1 MKQETLLTLE
11 YGKILTML
19 SAEAGSFLGKERAE
33 NLMPSSDFEE
43 VEARLAETQEARDVL
58 ASSSPPLGA
67 VRDIRHQLKKAA
79 MGAILELDEFVDIM
93 SVLYATW
100 EVKRFFKDLAEGAP
114 TLRERAR
121 HLEILGQLE
130 RNLEN
135 AIDEHGVLRDD
146 ASLALAK
153 LRRGIR
159 VAQRKIKDTLSD
171 LLHSSARQKYFQDAI
186 VTIREDRYV
195 IPVKQEY
202 RQAIPGIVHDQSATG
217 ATLFI
222 EPMAVVA
229 LNNEIKEL
237 TLSERQETARIL
249 HALSAEVGRDVEIL
263 TANLDILAG
272 LDFAFAKARLAQKLH
287 SSRPELNRAGR
298 VSLNRAR
305 HPLIPEEAVVPVN
318 LALGGDFRMLLVTG
332 PNTGGKT
339 VSMKTLG
346 LLALMAQSGLF
357 VPAAVGSELP
367 VYREIFADIGDEQSI
382 EQSLSTFSS
391 HMKHIVDILDEAE
404 EEDLLLLD
412 ELGAGTDPEEGAALA
427 MAILERLREINASVV
442 ATTHYSE
449 LKTFAYSRDGVE
461 NACVEFDAETLRPTY
476 RLLIGIPGAS
486 NAFAISRRL
495 GLPKSVVLRA
505 EALIREDHAQFEKVV
520 SALEREKLLYEQRN
534 AEIAEKAERAAHLEE
549 KWRLL
554 KDEVMRKKT
563 EILKNAKNEGAA
575 LMRRTRIEA
584 EDIIKTLKA
593 QEKEQDE
600 KNRMQAIRDARGR
613 LRNMAEE
620 VRPGF
625 HSNPAYHE
633 RVDVSRLAPGDQVYI
648 VPLDQKGDVLEVKG
662 KELVVGLGGMKTTVK
677 ADVCRFISRAEKE
690 DASEHEERGPQIS
703 SGALLEK
710 ASSTRHELDIRGC
723 LVDEGEER
731 VAKFI
736 DDAAFAGLKSILI
749 IHGKGTGAL
758 RKGIHEYLSRHK
770 NVLAF
775 RFADMDEGGLGATV
789 VDLK

>member
-1 MKQETLLTLE
+1 
-11 YGKILTML
+11 
-19 SAEAGSFLGKERAE
+19 
-33 NLMPSSDFEE
+33 
-43 VEARLAETQEARDVL
+43 
-58 ASSSPPLGA
+58 
-67 VRDIRHQLKKAA
+67 
-79 MGAILELDEFVDIM
+79 
-93 SVLYATW
+93 
-100 EVKRFFKDLAEGAP
+100 
-114 TLRERAR
+114 
-121 HLEILGQLE
+121 
-130 RNLEN
+130 
-135 AIDEHGVLRDD
+135 
-146 ASLALAK
+146 
-153 LRRGIR
+153 
-159 VAQRKIKDTLSD
+159 
-171 LLHSSARQKYFQDAI
+171 
-186 VTIREDRYV
+186 
-195 IPVKQEY
+195 
-202 RQAIPGIVHDQSATG
+202 
-217 ATLFI
+217 
-222 EPMAVVA
+222 
-229 LNNEIKEL
+229 
-237 TLSERQETARIL
+237 
-249 HALSAEVGRDVEIL
+249 
-263 TANLDILAG
+263 
-272 LDFAFAKARLAQKLH
+272 
-287 SSRPELNRAGR
+287 
-298 VSLNRAR
+298 
-305 HPLIPEEAVVPVN
+305 
-318 LALGGDFRMLLVTG
+318 
-332 PNTGGKT
+332 
-339 VSMKTLG
+339 
-346 LLALMAQSGLF
+346 
-357 VPAAVGSELP
+357 
-367 VYREIFADIGDEQSI
+367 
-382 EQSLSTFSS
+382 
-391 HMKHIVDILDEAE
+391 
-404 EEDLLLLD
+404 
-412 ELGAGTDPEEGAALA
+412 
-427 MAILERLREINASVV
+427 
-442 ATTHYSE
+442 
-449 LKTFAYSRDGVE
+449 
-461 NACVEFDAETLRPTY
+461 
-476 RLLIGIPGAS
+476 
-486 NAFAISRRL
+486 
-495 GLPKSVVLRA
+495 
-505 EALIREDHAQFEKVV
+505 
-520 SALEREKLLYEQRN
+520 
-534 AEIAEKAERAAHLEE
+534 
-549 KWRLL
+549 
-554 KDEVMRKKT
+554 MRKKT